1 MRHDHVTRR
10 SSPVAPATSWASRE
24 ASRVRILRTEAEVV
38 GVDELLMTHAPVIG
52 LRGDYRRAVNVEVE
66 APLALYALRFSLFFL
81 ALARCL
87 CQATFLVL
95 FIGCSFIVL
104 IWIYSLLSAAGG
116 EGWGSCP

>member
-1 MRHDHVTRR
+1 
-10 SSPVAPATSWASRE
+10 
-24 ASRVRILRTEAEVV
+24 LRTEAEVV

-66 APLALYALRFSLFFL
+66 APLALNALRFSLFFL

-104 IWIYSLLSAAGG
+104 ICIMLIWVYSFLSAAGG